1 MEILLK
7 TTVFDGYDSKTIC
20 SATFTDVA
28 VTSSGRILVSF
39 RGAPTKVPYNTGEN
53 GYTCISDDGGLSF
66 SLPKAPFGTIMMD
79 GQIPGHVRSY
89 QLLSLGGRRLFGVAA
104 VVENM
109 ENDDSLPYFN
119 EETEAIKNTQL
130 FAFFSED
137 EGDTFSEPVQIPMK
151 AQYADMSCVMTGPPV
166 LMKDGAILVNF
177 EVYKKYYDTRNID
190 HSAACILSRD
200 GGRSWETEVTMYQNP
215 SVYAWDH
222 RAGLLSD
229 GSLVD
234 YVWTFDRKANDYLN
248 IHRMESADSK
258 TWTGFEDIGLPGQA
272 GNPVTVSDGRLAMV
286 YFDRTG
292 VPACKLALSSD
303 GGHTFEES
311 LVIYEHKAPKAENA
325 KECYA
330 EAWDEMGK
338 FTAGHCFAEA
348 LSGNRML
355 IVFYQGPVKD
365 KTNAMLYRIQL

>member
-1 MEILLK
+1 MEILSK
-7 TTVFDGYDSKTIC
+7 TTVYDGYDSKMIC

-28 VTSSGRILVSF
+28 VTPSGRILVSF
-39 RGAPTKVPYNTGEN
+39 RGGPTKTPYNTGEN
-53 GYTCISDDGGLSF
+53 GYTCISDDGGITF
-66 SLPKAPFGTIMMD
+66 SAPKAPFGTILID
-79 GQIPGHVRSY
+79 GRIPGHMRSY
-89 QLLSLGGRRLFGVAA
+89 QLLSLGGKKLFGVAA

-130 FAFFSED
+130 FAFFSDD
-137 EGDTFSEPVQIPMK
+137 EGDTFSAPVQIPMK
-151 AQYADMSCVMTGPPV
+151 AQYADMACVMTGPPV
-166 LMKDGAILVNF
+166 LMGDGAILVNF
-177 EVYKKYYDTRNID
+177 EVYKKYYDTRDIH
-190 HSAACILSRD
+190 HSAACILSHD
-200 GGRSWETEVTMYQNP
+200 GGKTWDTEVTMYQDP
-215 SVYAWDH
+215 EIYAWDH
-222 RAGLLSD
+222 RAGLLAD

-234 YVWTFDRKANDYLN
+234 FVWTFDRRKNDYLN

-258 TWTGFEDIGLPGQA
+258 AWSGFEDIGLPGQA
-272 GNPVTVSDGRLAMV
+272 GNPVTLSDGRLAMV

-292 VPACKLALSSD
+292 VPTLKLALSAD
-303 GGHTFEES
+303 GGHTFEEP
-311 LVIYEHKAPKAENA
+311 LVVYEHKAPKAENVKA
-325 KECYA
+325 RYA